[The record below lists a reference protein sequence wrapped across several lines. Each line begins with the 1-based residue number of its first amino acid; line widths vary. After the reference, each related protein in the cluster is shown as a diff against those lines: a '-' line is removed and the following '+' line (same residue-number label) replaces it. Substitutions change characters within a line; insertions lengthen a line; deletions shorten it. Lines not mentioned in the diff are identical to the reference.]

1 MAAAAPLEVSDD
13 PCWVLLSSAGLLA
26 RTDRSDPLPAG
37 GPRANHDVLTSAI
50 IATARGEC
58 GLVTSTGRLLKISVL
73 DLPTVPAT
81 AHAPNLQGGTHVS
94 ELITL
99 DTDERVLC
107 LTSLS
112 QDSLGLALGT
122 AGGIVKRVN
131 PEVLGRDSWEVI
143 RLEAGDRV
151 VGAVELR
158 SVDTELVF
166 VTNDAQLLRFPTAS
180 VRPQGRSGGGMAG
193 IKLGIGA
200 RVMFFG
206 AVPASG
212 SVVVTVSG
220 TSRALP
226 GTDAGSVKVTTFE
239 EYPAKGRATGGVRCH
254 RFLKGEDALLL
265 AWAGPAPAVAA
276 AASGSPVPLPDAD
289 GRRDGSGSPAS
300 QPIAAVGSAAGG

>member
-1 MAAAAPLEVSDD
+1 
-13 PCWVLLSSAGLLA
+13 SAG
-26 RTDRSDPLPAG
+26 
-37 GPRANHDVLTSAI
+37 
-50 IATARGEC
+50 
-58 GLVTSTGRLLKISVL
+58 RLFKISVL

-99 DTDERVLC
+99 DTGERVLC

-122 AGGIVKRVN
+122 AGGVVKRVN

-143 RLEAGDRV
+143 RLEPGDRL

-158 SVDTELVF
+158 SIDNELLF
-166 VTNDAQLLRFPTAS
+166 VTNDAQLLRFPAAS

-200 RVMFFG
+200 RVVFFG

-212 SVVVTVSG
+212 SVLVTVSG

-226 GTDAGSVKVTTFE
+226 GTDAGSVKVTRFG
-239 EYPAKGRATGGVRCH
+239 EYPGKGRGTGGVRCH
-254 RFLKGEDALLL
+254 RFIKGEDVLLL

-276 AASGSPVPLPDAD
+276 AASGSPIPLPDAE
-289 GRRDGSGSPAS
+289 GRRDGSGTPAS